1 MYLFIFPYLTTKN
14 LTATFF
20 YPIVV
25 YIKKIFFIGAQM
37 DYQLI
42 MQPSIKTRNAF
53 IDLFRIVCAVM
64 VVIIHAKP
72 FKDVN
77 PYFESFFVNY
87 FPRIAV
93 PFFLCTISFY
103 YVQKLNSGISVKS
116 TWIRLFRVY
125 VFWSAVYF
133 VYSLVYSLATNRFS
147 ILSFLENT
155 VYGFFVN
162 GIGYQL
168 WFFPAVFLGLFIL
181 TICHKLKILKF
192 ASIFSLVFY
201 IIGLLGS
208 IYYEVGMKIPLISS
222 LISKPF
228 FYAYVQ
234 RPLSLGLNFI
244 FMGYF
249 LCEFLKSYKKNNK
262 IIFVLFAITV
272 LLFFLEIFLARYF
285 NLYSNVKLSVFLY
298 PLTFLVMTLLLSNS
312 TQNKKIIK
320 FSKATRD
327 ISNFMYYSH
336 VLVLALFRIFDN
348 FVIKIPY
355 FYTISCFGT
364 IVITFLVGLLIHKS
378 KNQKIK
384 DFIL

>member
-1 MYLFIFPYLTTKN
+1 
-14 LTATFF
+14 
-20 YPIVV
+20 
-25 YIKKIFFIGAQM
+25 
-37 DYQLI
+37 
-42 MQPSIKTRNAF
+42 
-53 IDLFRIVCAVM
+53 
-64 VVIIHAKP
+64 
-72 FKDVN
+72 
-77 PYFESFFVNY
+77 
-87 FPRIAV
+87 
-93 PFFLCTISFY
+93 
-103 YVQKLNSGISVKS
+103 
-116 TWIRLFRVY
+116 
-125 VFWSAVYF
+125 
-133 VYSLVYSLATNRFS
+133 
-147 ILSFLENT
+147 
-155 VYGFFVN
+155 
-162 GIGYQL
+162 
-168 WFFPAVFLGLFIL
+168 VFLGLFIL